1 MSWQLIAEG
10 TPDGFENSVPSV
22 SDVPSGTRLRLEIT
36 TTLPIA
42 PLFDLWG
49 AEWVVDYM
57 IDQGEADIV
66 DVEGIGWNKI
76 VVHMIAHSHVIL
88 IIIAICAVLAIAGI
102 AYIVHELR
110 LFADIAGPAIM
121 TFIVIAGVAVAALL
135 GYSIYRIRRSSR
147 NE

>member
-10 TPDGFENSVPSV
+10 TPDEFENSVPSV

-57 IDQGEADIV
+57 IDQGDADIV
-66 DVEGIGWNKI
+66 DVEGVGWNKI
-76 VVHMIAHSHVIL
+76 IVHMITHSLVAP

-102 AYIVHELR
+102 AYIIHELR
-110 LFADIAGPAIM
+110 LFADIAGPIAMI
-121 TFIVIAGVAVAALL
+121 FIVIAGVAAATLL